1 MSYPPTE
8 GSVTDNSPA
17 VLKQGVV
24 FSQRIAGAM
33 NREGIG

>member
-1 MSYPPTE
+1 MLQFLADDQLTGGAGE
-8 GSVTDNSPA
+8 